1 MKDLHVSWEEYRRLI
16 ETLAFNVY
24 DSGWKFDSL
33 LCLARG
39 GLRPGDILS
48 RIFDMPLNI
57 LSTSSY
63 REAAGTIQGSL
74 DIGKYIASSR
84 PDSLKGRVLLVDDL
98 VDSGLTLKKVVL
110 SFLPFRLFALPQN
123 IVYVLFDNVVFLD
136 LFFQLAIISV
146 KGFFLRL

>member
-74 DIGKYIASSR
+74 DVNFQRFPTLDAK
-84 PDSLKGRVLLVDDL
+84 KLVNAPKM
-98 VDSGLTLKKVVL
+98 SAHHRGICH
-110 SFLPFRLFALPQN
+110 F
-123 IVYVLFDNVVFLD
+123 
-136 LFFQLAIISV
+136 
-146 KGFFLRL
+146 